1 MTRFGVR
8 LPFSVPLQV
17 PVMGLTERHGWLVE
31 GPNGWGELSPLPSWS
46 AAERDAA
53 ERCVIEWLQRA
64 PDAAPSTVRVNA
76 MVPRIAPD
84 AAARLALASGC
95 TTIKVKVGDAEGS
108 ARVAAVRSALG
119 PSARL
124 RLDANGAWDLDRAV
138 AELAGLKRHDIE
150 LVEDPVARLQDL
162 AALRRRCAMPV
173 AAEMSIR
180 TVDDAARLARLGA
193 ADAVV
198 LKPQRI
204 GGVAASLAAA
214 EAARVPAI
222 ASSALETSVGL
233 AQVLAVA
240 ALLGD
245 GPFAH
250 GVGTA
255 LLLGHDV
262 TSHPLLPVNGILRWR
277 PVIPDLLLSG
287 RAVAARDA

>member
-1 MTRFGVR
+1 MTHPGGR
-8 LPFSVPLQV
+8 LPFSVRLLV
-17 PVMGLTERHGWLVE
+17 PVMGVTVRHGWLVE

-46 AAERDAA
+46 PAEQDAA
-53 ERCVIEWLQRA
+53 ERCLTEWLDTA
-64 PDAAPSTVRVNA
+64 PATSAQPVAVNA
-76 MVPRIAPD
+76 MVPRIAPH
-84 AAARLALASGC
+84 AAAQLAVASGC
-95 TTIKVKVGDAEGS
+95 TTVKVKVGDDDGE

-138 AELAGLKRHDIE
+138 AELTRLARHDIE
-150 LVEDPVARLQDL
+150 LVEDPVAALEDL
-162 AALRRRCAMPV
+162 AALRRRTPVPV
-173 AAEMSIR
+173 AAEMCIR
-180 TVDDAARLARLGA
+180 TVDDAARLARLDA

-204 GGVAASLAAA
+204 GGVTASLAAA

-233 AQVLAVA
+233 AVVLAVA
-240 ALLGD
+240 AALGD

-255 LLLGHDV
+255 LLLADDV
-262 TSHPLLPVNGILRWR
+262 TSEPLLPVGGRLLPRA
-277 PVIPDLLLSG
+277 VVPDLLLAG
-287 RAVAARDA
+287 RAEP